1 MNVNQE
7 LNLILRFVRAAVVL
21 GTAVTLLAPFS
32 AQAKTKAPVIQG
44 AVLQSNR
51 AVVGI
56 TGNCSCD
63 YKWYTIGLRPGRVTV
78 SLKMISVALKMGPS
92 YELKADLQRRNG
104 EIIGQGQQACWRAT
118 KNCTLS
124 VHFTAKLFRSQPYY
138 IHVMGNG
145 SEGLKYKLQVQGP
158 IYRLR

>member
-1 MNVNQE
+1 M
-7 LNLILRFVRAAVVL
+7 IPRFIQAAVVVA
-21 GTAVTLLAPFS
+21 TSVSLLAPWG
-32 AQAKTKAPVIQG
+32 AEAKTKAPVIQG

-51 AVVGI
+51 TVVGI

-63 YKWYTIGLRPGRVTV
+63 YKWYTIGLKPGKVTV
-78 SLKMISVALKMGPS
+78 SLKMVSVALKMGPS

-104 EIIGQGQQACWRAT
+104 EIIGQGQQACWRAA

-145 SEGLKYKLQVQGP
+145 SEGLKYTLKVQGP
-158 IYRLR
+158 IYRLK